1 MKPTA
6 YFINTARGLVVNE
19 RALAQALKEDWIA
32 GAALDV
38 FEPEPPGRENP
49 LLDPALEHKTLLS
62 PHVAGVTHEA
72 MRRMPL
78 AQVENVL
85 SAFRGEPPEWTVN
98 PDVIPRWKERWAA
111 AHRR

>member
-1 MKPTA
+1 M
-6 YFINTARGLVVNE
+6 
-19 RALAQALKEDWIA
+19 
-32 GAALDV
+32 AALDV

-49 LLDPALEHKTLLS
+49 LLDPTLEHRTLFS

-72 MRRMPL
+72 MWRMPL

-98 PDVIPRWKERWAA
+98 PEVIPRWKERWAA
-111 AHRR
+111 TPRR